1 MLYRPK
7 TVYVSA
13 VVIYFIIIGE
23 VAASIVYGSAKA
35 LLVAAMWGLFLG
47 TCAYLLFLR
56 PKVTF
61 GDEGIIITN
70 PLQTIQVGWNRIES
84 IEVKYTMSVVV
95 GGKNIHAWG
104 APAPNRYHSRSVHPS
119 ETRGMGIGG
128 TGQIRPGDSPRSDSG
143 AAAYFARTRLENF
156 RNGQLRGCE
165 SQIRINYFGAG
176 IAIATLVLAL
186 AFYVLGF

>member
-1 MLYRPK
+1 MVYRPK

-13 VVIYFIIIGE
+13 VVIYFIIVGE
-23 VAASIVYGSAKA
+23 VAASIFYGSTKA
-35 LLVAAMWGLFLG
+35 ILVAATWGLFLG

-70 PLQTIQVGWNRIES
+70 PLQTIQVGWHRIES

-95 GGKNIHAWG
+95 GGKSIHAWG
-104 APAPNRYHSRSVHPS
+104 APAPSRYHSRSVHPS
-119 ETRGMGIGG
+119 EIRGMGIGG

-143 AAAYFARTRLENF
+143 AAAYFARTYLENF
-156 RNGQLRGCE
+156 RNGKLRGCE
-165 SQIRINYFGAG
+165 SDIAINYIGG
-176 IAIATLVLAL
+176 GVAIASLVLAL
-186 AFYVLGF
+186 TFYVLGF